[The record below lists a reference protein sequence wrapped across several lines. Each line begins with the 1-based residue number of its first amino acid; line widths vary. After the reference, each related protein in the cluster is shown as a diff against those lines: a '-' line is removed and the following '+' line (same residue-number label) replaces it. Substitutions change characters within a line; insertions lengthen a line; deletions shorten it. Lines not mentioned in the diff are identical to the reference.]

1 VPNALVIG
9 ASRGLG
15 FEFARQYAADGWRV
29 IGTYRADADGER
41 LRSAGV
47 DALAL
52 DVLAEDA
59 PKRLEAAL
67 GARLDLA
74 IVNAGI
80 HGPRQVR
87 IAHPPSAADFDA
99 VMHTNVLA
107 PMRLLAV
114 LAGPL
119 EAAKGTLALVTSRMG
134 SVSAANTP
142 NSLLYRVSKAA
153 ENMLAKAAHVEL
165 SPGGVRVLA
174 LHPGWV
180 RTDMGGPNAEVERE
194 ESIRGLRRVLA
205 DARSYP
211 SGGFF
216 DYRGE
221 AVAW

>member
-1 VPNALVIG
+1 
-9 ASRGLG
+9 
-15 FEFARQYAADGWRV
+15 
-29 IGTYRADADGER
+29 
-41 LRSAGV
+41 
-47 DALAL
+47 
-52 DVLAEDA
+52 
-59 PKRLEAAL
+59 
-67 GARLDLA
+67 
-74 IVNAGI
+74 
-80 HGPRQVR
+80 
-87 IAHPPSAADFDA
+87 
-99 VMHTNVLA
+99 
-107 PMRLLAV
+107 
-114 LAGPL
+114 
-119 EAAKGTLALVTSRMG
+119 MG